1 AAGAQS
7 PAPGPAAGMA
17 APGGDLRSALSATVL
32 SLERLELDL
41 FRGRHHW
48 VPATRRLFG
57 GQIVG
62 QALVA
67 AAHAVSRDVQVHSL
81 HCYFV

>member
-1 AAGAQS
+1 QQL
-7 PAPGPAAGMA
+7 PASTQR
-17 APGGDLRSALSATVL
+17 GGGCGREGGFHSALSDTVL
-32 SLERLELDL
+32 SLERLDTDL

-67 AAHAVSRDVQVHSL
+67 AAHAVSRDEQVHSL
-81 HCYFV
+81 HCYFVRA